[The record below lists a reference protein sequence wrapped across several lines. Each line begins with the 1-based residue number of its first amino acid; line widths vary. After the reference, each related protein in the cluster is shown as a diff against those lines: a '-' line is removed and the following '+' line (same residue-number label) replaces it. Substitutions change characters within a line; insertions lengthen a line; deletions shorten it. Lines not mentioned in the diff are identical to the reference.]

1 MYGVIFNS
9 RLAQEDELKALRAE
23 MDEIKKSRDDIR
35 LRLRKKEW
43 EYESRVME
51 RDQQRSNVEKLKIK
65 MNRKAAE
72 LNEAWN
78 REQELRERST
88 KLQVQVIMIDVIV
101 EGFMIVIDVLLGIL
115 YSRRVGHGLYNI
127 WPC

>member
-1 MYGVIFNS
+1 M
-9 RLAQEDELKALRAE
+9 AKEDDLRALRAE
-23 MDEIKKSRDDIR
+23 MDEMRKSRDDIR

-51 RDQQRSNVEKLKIK
+51 RDQQRANVEKLKVK

-78 REQELRERST
+78 REQEMQERCI
-88 KLQVQVIMIDVIV
+88 KLQQQV
-101 EGFMIVIDVLLGIL
+101 
-115 YSRRVGHGLYNI
+115 
-127 WPC
+127 

>member
-1 MYGVIFNS
+1 M
-9 RLAQEDELKALRAE
+9 RALRGEIEE
-23 MDEIKKSRDDIR
+23 MRKSRDDIR

-51 RDQQRSNVEKLKIK
+51 RDQQRANVEKLKVK

-78 REQELRERST
+78 REQEMQEKVTR
-88 KLQVQVIMIDVIV
+88 LQEQV
-101 EGFMIVIDVLLGIL
+101 
-115 YSRRVGHGLYNI
+115 
-127 WPC
+127 

>member
-1 MYGVIFNS
+1 MRS
-9 RLAQEDELKALRAE
+9 LRAE
-23 MDEIKKSRDDIR
+23 IDEMRKSRDDIR

-51 RDQQRSNVEKLKIK
+51 RDLQRANVEKLKVK

-78 REQELRERST
+78 REQELQEKIT
-88 KLQVQVIMIDVIV
+88 KLQDQVYAC
-101 EGFMIVIDVLLGIL
+101 L
-115 YSRRVGHGLYNI
+115 
-127 WPC
+127 

>member
-1 MYGVIFNS
+1 MRS
-9 RLAQEDELKALRAE
+9 LRAE
-23 MDEIKKSRDDIR
+23 IDEMRKARDDIR

-51 RDQQRSNVEKLKIK
+51 RDLQRANVEKLKTK

-78 REQELRERST
+78 REQELQEKIT
-88 KLQVQVIMIDVIV
+88 KLQDQVYAC
-101 EGFMIVIDVLLGIL
+101 L
-115 YSRRVGHGLYNI
+115 
-127 WPC
+127 

>member
-1 MYGVIFNS
+1 MQS
-9 RLAQEDELKALRAE
+9 LRAE
-23 MDEIKKSRDDIR
+23 IDEMRKSRDDIR

-51 RDQQRSNVEKLKIK
+51 RDLQRANVEKLKTK

-78 REQELRERST
+78 REQELQEKIT
-88 KLQVQVIMIDVIV
+88 KLQDQVCAC
-101 EGFMIVIDVLLGIL
+101 L
-115 YSRRVGHGLYNI
+115 
-127 WPC
+127 

>member
-1 MYGVIFNS
+1 
-9 RLAQEDELKALRAE
+9 
-23 MDEIKKSRDDIR
+23 MDEIRKSRDDMR

-51 RDQQRSNVEKLKIK
+51 RDQQRANVEKLKVK

-78 REQELRERST
+78 REHDLRERFA
-88 KLQVQVIMIDVIV
+88 KLQMQVYNCDMIDVCTMSCI
-101 EGFMIVIDVLLGIL
+101 
-115 YSRRVGHGLYNI
+115 
-127 WPC
+127 CT